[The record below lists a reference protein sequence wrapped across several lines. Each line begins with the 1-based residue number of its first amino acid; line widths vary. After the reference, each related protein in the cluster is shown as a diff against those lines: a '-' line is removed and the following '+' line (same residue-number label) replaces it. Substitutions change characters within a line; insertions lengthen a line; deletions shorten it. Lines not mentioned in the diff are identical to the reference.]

1 MSDSFQK
8 QVWDKFK
15 SLEVKLE
22 KKGKFNYASWS
33 DMMTVLMGSY
43 PESDYK
49 FWYEPFD
56 DGTVMTYCD
65 LAIRQGEK
73 VWKRFMWLPVMDV
86 RNNAIQ
92 NPTTRQVSDTY
103 MRCFVKA
110 LATAGLGLY
119 VYRGEDIPKEEERPA
134 TEEELMYAMSKME
147 QTETDYDK
155 VLKHFKINDIN
166 ELSYSQYHE
175 LMQMLIAKEEKNA
188 ARS

>member
-1 MSDSFQK
+1 
-8 QVWDKFK
+8 
-15 SLEVKLE
+15 
-22 KKGKFNYASWS
+22 
-33 DMMTVLMGSY
+33 
-43 PESDYK
+43 
-49 FWYEPFD
+49 
-56 DGTVMTYCD
+56 
-65 LAIRQGEK
+65 
-73 VWKRFMWLPVMDV
+73 MDV

>member
-1 MSDSFQK
+1 MSESFQK

-15 SLEVKLE
+15 SLEVRLE

-33 DMMTVLMGSY
+33 DMMTVLMDTY

-49 FWYEPFD
+49 FWYEPFE
-56 DGTVMTYCD
+56 DGTYMTYCD
-65 LAIRQGEK
+65 LAIREGEK

-86 RNNAIQ
+86 KNNSVK

-119 VYRGEDIPKEEERPA
+119 VYRGEDIPSEDRPA
-134 TEEELMYAMSKME
+134 TPEELMYAMNKME
-147 QTETDYDK
+147 ETNTDYVG
-155 VLKHFKINDIN
+155 VLKHFKVDDIN
-166 ELSYSQYHE
+166 ELTYSQYHE
-175 LMQMLIAKEEKNA
+175 LMGILTAKEEKNA
-188 ARS
+188 A